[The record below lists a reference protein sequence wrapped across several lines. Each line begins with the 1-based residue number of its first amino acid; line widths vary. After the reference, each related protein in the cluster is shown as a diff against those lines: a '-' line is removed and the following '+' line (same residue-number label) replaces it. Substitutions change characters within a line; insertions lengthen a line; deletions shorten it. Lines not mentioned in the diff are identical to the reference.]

1 MFFGHEFINLLKLK
15 AAVFGLGR
23 QKQNFE
29 SVFCYLY
36 LQTVK
41 IKVKGAHTLTNSLNR
56 VPVDLLQ
63 KARR

>member
-1 MFFGHEFINLLKLK
+1 MLK
-15 AAVFGLGR
+15 AAVYGLGK

-41 IKVKGAHTLTNSLNR
+41 IKVKGAHSHTHSLNK
-56 VPVDLLQ
+56 VPVDLFLKGEKVNGQ
-63 KARR
+63 LSTSN